1 MPRIPSLM
9 ERFMAFSRASG
20 FCRDWADS
28 RRPREALSR
37 HGRVTLTY
45 ELRWP
50 PAGDA
55 TIPGRRRTAMTQNG
69 ALSKNMRLLGHN
81 DLGGFGNCGEGMAI
95 QMARDGRRVIWLGHE
110 SAPKNFTAVDVT
122 DPRKPSVIVQTDLPH
137 GDMRSNNLDLVA
149 TRYACRRSGAAPG
162 PPSEIRR
169 RLSRSQHQ
177 RLSTPAGSGVD
188 RLHRRRRDRPR
199 HLGHGASAHAEPVGL
214 SPAVPGVHPHLA
226 AA

>member
-37 HGRVTLTY
+37 HGRVTLSY

-55 TIPGRRRTAMTQNG
+55 TILARGRTAMTQNG
-69 ALSKNMRLLGHN
+69 ALAKNMRLLGHN

-95 QMARDGRRVIWLGHE
+95 QLARDGRRVLWQGHQY
-110 SAPKNFTAVDVT
+110 APKKVT
-122 DPRKPSVIVQTDLPH
+122 GGGATHTPNTSVTQPTHLP
-137 GDMRSNNLDLVA
+137 
-149 TRYACRRSGAAPG
+149 PG
-162 PPSEIRR
+162 PTG
-169 RLSRSQHQ
+169 SQ
-177 RLSTPAGSGVD
+177 
-188 RLHRRRRDRPR
+188 
-199 HLGHGASAHAEPVGL
+199 
-214 SPAVPGVHPHLA
+214 
-226 AA
+226 